1 MKMQDVP
8 IKAFT
13 AQPTPIPTRVVP
25 DWDALQA
32 TLERE
37 GFVVVEAGE
46 LRQAPN
52 GSWENTIVKAF
63 NSHLRTIKKVRLF
76 TRRIGH
82 NRWFCTL

>member
-8 IKAFT
+8 LKAFT
-13 AQPTPIPTRVVP
+13 AKATPIPTKCVP

-37 GFVVVEAGE
+37 GFVVIEEGE
-46 LRQAPN
+46 LRQATS

-63 NSHLRTIKKVRLF
+63 NAHLRVTKKVRLF